1 MSYWSKAYGKLSFNK
16 AKEYH
21 STSLELIKKHC
32 NKQVNLI
39 TDYKG
44 EELFKHL
51 GWGSIDC
58 SLEDIPVNY
67 FQVWCLGKLKAYNI
81 IANHGDHFLHI
92 DYDFFVFEDLLEKI
106 KDFDVFFQSKE
117 NTTGFSYNVNYFK
130 EKCKNKYILN
140 NNKYIQE
147 AYNCGIIGGKNL
159 EYFSEYS
166 TRAIKMIYD
175 KENVDFWLKDWK
187 HHNRFSYFTKAIL
200 AEQYYAQLIAEELNI
215 KPSFLWNTYDYD
227 PLNSKFVKE
236 HKCIHLY
243 GNYKN
248 KIEYVANKF
257 NKYINF
263 DY

>member
-1 MSYWSKAYGKLSFNK
+1 
-16 AKEYH
+16 
-21 STSLELIKKHC
+21 
-32 NKQVNLI
+32 
-39 TDYKG
+39 
-44 EELFKHL
+44 
-51 GWGSIDC
+51 
-58 SLEDIPVNY
+58 
-67 FQVWCLGKLKAYNI
+67 
-81 IANHGDHFLHI
+81 
-92 DYDFFVFEDLLEKI
+92 
-106 KDFDVFFQSKE
+106 
-117 NTTGFSYNVNYFK
+117 
-130 EKCKNKYILN
+130 
-140 NNKYIQE
+140 
-147 AYNCGIIGGKNL
+147 
-159 EYFSEYS
+159 
-166 TRAIKMIYD
+166 MIYD

-243 GNYKN
+243 GHYKN